1 MPRVNRDL
9 QRRLA
14 ARRERERRRPSTERR
29 YQFTSP
35 NAAVE
40 PVEDAVDES
49 TLADEP
55 VEAARPAAAAP
66 VARGANTR
74 VPTASQ
80 PAAPAARATARGPR
94 PYSEYGAEYAYVRS
108 DLRRVA
114 AVVGSILVV
123 VLVLYFVLPH

>member
-14 ARRERERRRPSTERR
+14 ARRERERRRPSSERR

-35 NAAVE
+35 DAAVE
-40 PVEDAVDES
+40 PVADSTQVEDSARF
-49 TLADEP
+49 DEP
-55 VEAARPAAAAP
+55 VAAGPRHASARVKADQTPVTTVRAP
-66 VARGANTR
+66 T
-74 VPTASQ
+74 
-80 PAAPAARATARGPR
+80 RGPR
-94 PYSEYGAEYAYVRS
+94 PYSAYGAEYAYVRS

-114 AVVGSILVV
+114 VVVGSILVA